1 MQTLK
6 EVLGREEERQN
17 LRIAGFCYA
26 LVIALMVLVFLG
38 VQMKT
43 HFRPGTGVERGEQ
56 GAAVPQTERVSK

>member
-26 LVIALMVLVFLG
+26 LVIALMILVFFG
-38 VQMKT
+38 IQMKSR
-43 HFRPGTGVERGEQ
+43 FRPGTGVERGEQ
-56 GAAVPQTERVSK
+56 GAAVPQTDRVSR